1 MTKVRVGVGRG
12 GEEQLPTPPPSL
24 LLTIWLLQHCDENF
38 IYYGVLQRIA
48 PRPLLF
54 VLFINE
60 FHTAIEFSSVYHF
73 VADTNPLH
81 SKQSLKFNKPT
92 YQQRSKKLQL
102 IGSGKT
108 EWNKESSNSD
118 MQIKK

>member
-12 GEEQLPTPPPSL
+12 GEEQLPTPPPL
-24 LLTIWLLQHCDENF
+24 LFTILFLQHCDENF

-102 IGSGKT
+102 TGSGKT
-108 EWNKESSNSD
+108 ERNKESSNSD

>member
-1 MTKVRVGVGRG
+1 MTKVRLGVGRG
-12 GEEQLPTPPPSL
+12 GEEQLGPPTSL

-108 EWNKESSNSD
+108 ERNKESSNSD